1 MGAMKALFDTSIL
14 IDYLNG
20 IAEAQTELERY
31 HQRSISLVTWMEV
44 LVGSRDAEDDRILR
58 RFLGAFELAPI
69 DLEVSERSVALRR
82 THGMRLPD
90 AIIWASAQRQN
101 ALLVTRNTRDFPADA
116 PGVRIPYRI

>member
-1 MGAMKALFDTSIL
+1 MKALFDTSIL